1 MIHRSGWRCERSFHK
16 PPRRCPL
23 WLSFESRTP
32 PVYLREEPG
41 GTASHPATFLRIRYT
56 PGIPAVF
63 QGAIPRS
70 SNSVTQHSVPHLLQE
85 ALLTSLAASRFAEVG
100 APCLPLNR
108 DSEERADKKRERERE
123 REREQ
128 RGGATNMTVTVT
140 LVTSE
145 MSCNTA
151 PLHSLHLLWLAYSV
165 FTLCS
170 LLLTFHFS
178 LCTFQL
184 FMSFEQTSSCPSADT
199 VMTLWHESFIAS
211 RRRELGDLL
220 VLHGQLRMN

>member
-41 GTASHPATFLRIRYT
+41 GTAFHPATFLRIRYT
-56 PGIPAVF
+56 PGTPAVF
-63 QGAIPRS
+63 QGDPTLFKQRDPTFCAPS
-70 SNSVTQHSVPHLLQE
+70 
-85 ALLTSLAASRFAEVG
+85 ASRS
-100 APCLPLNR
+100 PLNKLGCIALCWSGSALSSTQSR
-108 DSEERADKKRERERE
+108 QWRESRQKERKRE

-211 RRRELGDLL
+211 RRRELGDLR